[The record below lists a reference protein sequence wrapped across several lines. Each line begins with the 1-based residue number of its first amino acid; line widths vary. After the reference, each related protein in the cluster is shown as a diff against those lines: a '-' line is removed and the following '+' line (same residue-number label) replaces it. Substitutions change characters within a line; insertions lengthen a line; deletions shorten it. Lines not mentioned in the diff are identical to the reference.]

1 MTQSGLRELHR
12 GNQSGNSL
20 PLQVAN
26 GRLSVA
32 DVIWVYWLVF
42 VALIGAVIYV
52 WSGLS
57 AESIERCSD
66 RKLRLFLSL
75 IGLSF
80 SYTGFMFWYF
90 EIVWGRF
97 GSLYSSTRLDDLIS
111 LISFLTG
118 ARFLV
123 SAQFSSRKGL
133 IKHSQS
139 LLVPW
144 REINVTGQT
153 KPDISP
159 AERVNNIRRDKRRG
173 S

>member
-12 GNQSGNSL
+12 GNQSGNSV

-52 WSGLS
+52 FSGLS

-75 IGLSF
+75 AGLLF
-80 SYTGFMFWYF
+80 GYTGFLFWHF
-90 EIVWGRF
+90 EIDWSRLGGVC
-97 GSLYSSTRLDDLIS
+97 TRLDDLIS
-111 LISFLTG
+111 LLFFLIG

-159 AERVNNIRRDKRRG
+159 AERVNNIRRGKRSG